1 MAGGAN
7 DAPVSDVVFNGG
19 GGPGGGVKGGRKER
33 CCGVV
38 CCGVVRCGV
47 VDRVGVLVTVLC
59 CGLCNK
65 SNCF

>member
-7 DAPVSDVVFNGG
+7 DAPVRSDVVFNGG

-33 CCGVV
+33 